1 MDEDKKTQFIELLKA
16 DGKTRRMMMP
26 TTGILKIDTSFEE
39 QNNPIQVDYG
49 IKYKISVELGAVS
62 TIPEY
67 ALQYEK
73 SKRTA
78 MNYATEKAAEQV
90 VYQLYNDI
98 RQDLLEI
105 LIDYDEF
112 THRSGMKWQYETSVD
127 NIKTKMEKLLKKMS
141 I

>member
-1 MDEDKKTQFIELLKA
+1 MDKKTQFIELLKA

-49 IKYKISVELGAVS
+49 IKYKISVELGAES

-67 ALQYEK
+67 ALQDEK
-73 SKRTA
+73 SKTIS
-78 MNYATEKAAEQV
+78 MNYAVAKAAEQV

-98 RQDLLEI
+98 QQDLFEI
-105 LIDYDEF
+105 LRDYDDF
-112 THRSGMKWQYETSVD
+112 THRSGMKWQYETSVN
-127 NIKTKMEKLLKKMS
+127 NIKTKIENLLKKMRV
-141 I
+141 